1 MHVKYANAY
10 IHVHPCVMQPDM
22 LVSISFIIHH
32 APSPVQY
39 MQKKQGKNF
48 IQTYFY
54 VFASIKNMYFLIKGT
69 VTVVGSRF

>member
-1 MHVKYANAY
+1 MHVKYANAH
-10 IHVHPCVMQPDM
+10 IHEHPCVMQPDM

-39 MQKKQGKNF
+39 MQRKVRTSFKLISKF
-48 IQTYFY
+48 
-54 VFASIKNMYFLIKGT
+54 FASIKNMYFLIKGT

>member
-1 MHVKYANAY
+1 MHAKYANAHIY
-10 IHVHPCVMQPDM
+10 VHPCVMQPGM

-39 MQKKQGKNF
+39 MQKKVRTSFKL
-48 IQTYFY
+48 I
-54 VFASIKNMYFLIKGT
+54 FASIKNMYFLIKGT